1 MRNDHVEFWY
11 CNFTNFRDEATV
23 SKIIREKTMTQN
35 LKFSYH
41 GSHVNTIFKFECGET
56 LESCQWIKMKQS
68 LKFARRSHV
77 AIPIPDSLAEEIC
90 QN

>member
-1 MRNDHVEFWY
+1 MNRFSLVVLNDQEVY
-11 CNFTNFRDEATV
+11 
-23 SKIIREKTMTQN
+23 IIGG
-35 LKFSYH
+35 YH
-41 GSHVNTIFKFECGET
+41 GSQVNTIFKFECGET

-90 QN
+90 QI